1 MVSAR
6 ELVDLERQGWQ
17 ALSADGDTAAAHYE
31 RVLADEVLMLLPGGL
46 VIDDRQAVVES
57 MRGEPWESFELADA
71 RVLALASDA
80 VVVAYRAT
88 ARRSGSTY
96 AALCN
101 STYRR
106 TDGRWRLA
114 LHQQTPL

>member
-17 ALSADGDTAAAHYE
+17 ALS
-31 RVLADEVLMLLPGGL
+31 
-46 VIDDRQAVVES
+46 
-57 MRGEPWESFELADA
+57 
-71 RVLALASDA
+71 

-106 TDGRWRLA
+106 TEGRWRLA